1 MFGQVHTI
9 SLPRWSLCRRGT
21 QWAFKRQESKNK
33 ISAKWRLSSSR
44 QTNGETTKCGFLFSV
59 NPHSF
64 HWSSYLQIFVT
75 NKRCGMKNQ
84 TKIKLWKVWRA
95 GAAGAQGA
103 DRHPD
108 QSAKPSQG
116 KKKVGYKDR
125 HKGWYTCSHRFIIK
139 HKYRGLG
146 RFGIMLIFRW
156 SRNFA
161 VNIVDPSRWSSR
173 QEKIHIWHFEKT
185 NQFSGEAVTE
195 LDKHQLGK
203 AKG

>member
-1 MFGQVHTI
+1 MFGQVHKF
-9 SLPRWSLCRRGT
+9 LFPGD
-21 QWAFKRQESKNK
+21 
-33 ISAKWRLSSSR
+33 LSSEEGHNEPSKDKKARTKSQQSGGSALQGKQTVR
-44 QTNGETTKCGFLFSV
+44 QFFLFLV

-146 RFGIMLIFRW
+146 RSGVNIMIPGIMLIFRW

-173 QEKIHIWHFEKT
+173 QEKIHIWHFEKNKPIFRRSCHRT
-185 NQFSGEAVTE
+185 W
-195 LDKHQLGK
+195 
-203 AKG
+203 